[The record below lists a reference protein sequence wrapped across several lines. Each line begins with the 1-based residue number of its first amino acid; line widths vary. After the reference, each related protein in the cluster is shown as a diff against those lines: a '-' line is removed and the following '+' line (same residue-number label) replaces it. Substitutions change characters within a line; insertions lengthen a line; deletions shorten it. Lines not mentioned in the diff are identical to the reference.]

1 MSKIIATAAIEGAHA
16 IVAKAEARLKE
27 AIDAKGPNEPVAF
40 PNTGYFLPVIYGF
53 TGRKVTKLSE
63 LEPVIAQAKELLPAV
78 PAERRWLPY
87 LGETLDAGVAT
98 LFAEETIEALKYVIG
113 PNPVEGIYLGAADDV
128 ILRQRGVEFVDG
140 TAPGF
145 AAVVGTAPT
154 NEQAVK
160 LAREM
165 QEKSL
170 YVFIAGTDPNG
181 RTFADQLAEEG
192 VELGWDTRLVPFG
205 REIYAHIYSLGF
217 ATRAALSFGGVAAGD
232 YKRMLRY
239 NKNRVFAFVMAL
251 NEVDREKYATAAG
264 AISYGFPTI
273 AETPIP
279 EILPRGVTTYE
290 HVVSNVPVDD
300 IVAKAIE
307 VRGLKILITKVPIP
321 VAYGPAFEGE
331 RVRKDNLHLEFGG
344 RRSNCFEYLRMRD
357 MNQVEDGKITVQGP
371 EIDDV
376 PEGGSLPLGI
386 MVEVAGRKMQSDF
399 EPVMERKIHDFIN
412 GAEGVQHIGQRDIA
426 WIRIS
431 KSAAQKGFKIKD
443 LGEILYAKLK
453 SDFSAI
459 ADKLQVTLYTTQE
472 KVDELLVVA
481 RQAYHERNIRVANMT
496 DETVDVFYS
505 CTLCQS
511 FAPNHVCIVSP
522 QRLGLC
528 GSVNW
533 LDAKASF
540 EINPVGPN
548 QPVVKGTCLDTV
560 KGEFDL
566 INDFVARKSNQTV
579 PRVTM
584 YSIMDAPMTACG
596 CFECIAMLV
605 PEANGIMVVSREDTS
620 MTPAGMTFST
630 MAGTA
635 GGGLQTPGMM
645 GIGKYYLTSDK
656 FISADGGF
664 QRVVWMS
671 SYLKDSMADELKQVC
686 EKLGDPD
693 LLDKIADERVATT
706 VEELL
711 PYLEEKGHPAL
722 TMDPIF

>member
-16 IVAKAEARLKE
+16 IVAKAEAKLKE

-63 LEPVIAQAKELLPAV
+63 LEPVIGLAKELLPAV
-78 PAERRWLPY
+78 PAQRRWLPY

-98 LFAEETIEALKYVIG
+98 LFAEESIEALKYVIG
-113 PNPVEGIYLGAADDV
+113 PNPVDGIYLGAADDV
-128 ILRQRGVEFVDG
+128 IMRQRGVEFVDG

-145 AAVVGTAPT
+145 AAIVGTAPT
-154 NEQAVK
+154 NEQAVQ

-170 YVFIAGTDPNG
+170 YVFIAGSDPKG
-181 RTFADQLAEEG
+181 RTFADQLSEEG

-205 REIYAHIYSLGF
+205 RDVYAHIYSLGF
-217 ATRAALSFGGVAAGD
+217 ATRAALAFGGVAPGD
-232 YKRMLRY
+232 YKKLLRY
-239 NKNRVFAFVMAL
+239 NKNRVFAFVVAL

-273 AETPIP
+273 AETDIP
-279 EILPRGVTTYE
+279 QILPRGVTTYE
-290 HVVSNVPVDD
+290 HVVSGVPVEE

-307 VRGLKILITKVPIP
+307 VRGLKIVITKVPIP
-321 VAYGPAFEGE
+321 VSYGPAFEGE
-331 RVRKDNLHLEFGG
+331 RVRKENLRVEFGG
-344 RRSNCFEYLRMRD
+344 KRSTAFEYLRMRD
-357 MNQVEDGKITVQGP
+357 MNEVEDGKITVHGP
-371 EIDDV
+371 EIDDTAQQ
-376 PEGGSLPLGI
+376 GSVPLGI
-386 MVEVAGRKMQSDF
+386 VVEVAGRKMQKDF
-399 EPVMERKIHDFIN
+399 EPVIERKIHDLIN
-412 GAEGVQHIGQRDIA
+412 GAEGVQHMGQRDIA

-431 KSAAQKGFKIKD
+431 NSAAQKGFKIKD

-453 SDFSAI
+453 TDFAAI
-459 ADKLQVTLYTTQE
+459 IDKLQVNLYTTPE
-472 KVDELLVVA
+472 KVEELVAVA
-481 RQAYHERNIRVANMT
+481 RHAYHERDVRVANLT
-496 DETVDVFYS
+496 DETVEVFYS

-511 FAPNHVCIVSP
+511 FAPNHICIVSP

-540 EINPVGPN
+540 EINAVGPN
-548 QPVVKGTCLDTV
+548 QPVSKGTCLDPV
-560 KGEFDL
+560 KGEFDSV
-566 INDFVARKSNQTV
+566 NDFVGKKSNGTV

-596 CFECIAMLV
+596 CFECIVMLV
-605 PEANGIMVVSREDTS
+605 PEANGVMVVSREDTA
-620 MTPAGMTFST
+620 MTPSGMTFST

-645 GIGKYYLTSDK
+645 GVGKYYLSSEK
-656 FISADGGF
+656 FMSADGGF
-664 QRVVWMS
+664 KRVVWMS
-671 SYLKDSMADELKQVC
+671 AYLKDSMAEELKAIC
-686 EKLGDPD
+686 EKIGEPD
-693 LLDKIADERVATT
+693 LLDKIADDRVATT
-706 VEELL
+706 TEELL
-711 PYLEEKGHPAL
+711 PFLEEKGHPAL

>member
-1 MSKIIATAAIEGAHA
+1 MSKIIATAAIQGAHD
-16 IVAKAEARLKE
+16 IVAKAEAKLRE
-27 AIDAKGPNEPVAF
+27 AIDAKGPNEPVQF
-40 PNTGYFLPVIYGF
+40 PNTGYYLPVIYGF

-63 LEPVIAQAKELLPAV
+63 LEPVVALAKEMLPAV

-113 PNPVEGIYLGAADDV
+113 PNPVDGIYLGAADDV
-128 ILRQRGVEFVDG
+128 IMRQRGVEFVDG

-154 NEQAVK
+154 NEMAVK

-170 YVFIAGTDPNG
+170 YVFIAGCDSHG

-205 REIYAHIYSLGF
+205 RDIYAHIYSLGF
-217 ATRAALSFGGVAAGD
+217 ATRAALAFGGVTPGD
-232 YKRMLRY
+232 YKKMLRY
-239 NKNRVFAFVMAL
+239 NKYRIFAFVMAL
-251 NEVDREKYATAAG
+251 DEVDKEKYATAAG

-273 AETPIP
+273 AHTPIP
-279 EILPRGVTTYE
+279 QILPRGVTTYE
-290 HVVSNVPVDD
+290 HVVSNVPCEE

-307 VRGLKILITKVPIP
+307 VRGLKIVITKVPIP

-331 RVRKDNLHLEFGG
+331 RVRKENLQIEFGG
-344 RRSNCFEYLRMRD
+344 RRGPCFEYLRMRE
-357 MNQVEDGKITVQGP
+357 MNEVEDGKITVHGP

-376 PEGGSLPLGI
+376 PPGGWLPLGI
-386 MVEVAGRKMQSDF
+386 VVDVAGRKMQKDF
-399 EPVMERKIHDFIN
+399 EPVLERKIHDFIN

-431 KSAAQKGFKIKD
+431 KSAYQRGFKIKH
-443 LGEILYAKLK
+443 LGDILYAKLK
-453 SDFSAI
+453 SDFAAI
-459 ADKLQVTLYTTQE
+459 VDKIAVNLYTTPD
-472 KVDELLVVA
+472 KVEELLTVA
-481 RQAYHERNIRVANMT
+481 RGVYHERNIRVANLK
-496 DETVDVFYS
+496 DDTVDVFYS

-533 LDAKASF
+533 LDAKASY
-540 EINPVGPN
+540 EINAVGPN
-548 QPVVKGTCLDTV
+548 QPVPKGTCIDPI
-560 KGEFDL
+560 KGEFAAV
-566 INDFVARKSNQTV
+566 NEFVMQKSNQTV

-584 YSIMDAPMTACG
+584 YSIMDAPMTSCG
-596 CFECIAMLV
+596 CFECIAMLI
-605 PEANGIMVVSREDTS
+605 PEANGIMVVSRDDPS
-620 MTPAGMTFST
+620 MTPSGMTFST
-630 MAGTA
+630 LAGTA
-635 GGGLQTPGMM
+635 GGGLQTPGLM
-645 GIGKYYLTSDK
+645 GIGKYYLTSEK
-656 FISADGGF
+656 FISAEGGF
-664 QRVVWMS
+664 KRVVWMS
-671 SYLKDSMADELKQVC
+671 SNLKESMAEELQQVC
-686 EKLGDPD
+686 ERIGEPD
-693 LLDKIADERVATT
+693 LLEKIADERVATT
-706 VEELL
+706 VDELL
-711 PYLEEKGHPAL
+711 PFLEEKGHPAL

>member
-1 MSKIIATAAIEGAHA
+1 MSRIIATAAIQGARD
-16 IVAKAEARLKE
+16 IVSKAEAKLKE

-40 PNTGYFLPVIYGF
+40 PNTGYYLPVIYGF

-63 LEPVIAQAKELLPAV
+63 MEPVIDLAKELLPPV

-113 PNPVEGIYLGAADDV
+113 PNPVDGIYLGAADDV
-128 ILRQRGVEFVDG
+128 IMRQRGVEFVDG

-154 NEQAVK
+154 NEEAVR

-170 YVFIAGTDPNG
+170 YVFIAGMDPSG

-205 REIYAHIYSLGF
+205 RDVYAHIYSLGF
-217 ATRAALSFGGVAAGD
+217 ATRAALAFGGVAPGD

-239 NKNRVFAFVMAL
+239 NKNRVFAFVVAL
-251 NEVDREKYATAAG
+251 NEVDKEKYATAAG

-290 HVVSNVPVDD
+290 HVVSSVPVNE

-307 VRGLKILITKVPIP
+307 VRGLKIVITKVPIP

-331 RVRKDNLHLEFGG
+331 RVRKENLQAEFGG
-344 RRSNCFEYLRMRD
+344 RRSTCFEYLRMRE
-357 MNQVEDGKITVQGP
+357 MNEVEDGKITVHGP
-371 EIDDV
+371 EIDEV

-386 MVEVAGRKMQSDF
+386 VVEVAGRKMQKDF
-399 EPVMERKIHDFIN
+399 EPVIERKIHDLIN

-431 KSAAQKGFKIKD
+431 KGAAQKGFKIRH
-443 LGEILYAKLK
+443 LGDILYAKLK
-453 SDFSAI
+453 GDFSAI
-459 ADKLQVTLYTTQE
+459 IDKLQVNLYTVQE
-472 KVDELLVVA
+472 EVDGLIAVA
-481 RQAYHERNIRVANMT
+481 RQAYRERDTRVANLT

-511 FAPNHVCIVSP
+511 FAPNHVCVVSP

-533 LDAKASF
+533 LDAKASY

-548 QPVVKGTCLDTV
+548 QPIQKGACLDPV
-560 KGEFDL
+560 KGEFEL
-566 INDFVARKSNQTV
+566 INEFVNKKSNQSV
-579 PRVTM
+579 SRVTM
-584 YSIMDAPMTACG
+584 YSIMDAPMTSCG
-596 CFECIAMLV
+596 CFECIAMLI
-605 PEANGIMVVSREDTS
+605 PEANGIMVVSRDDAS
-620 MTPAGMTFST
+620 MTPSGMTFST
-630 MAGTA
+630 LAGTA
-635 GGGLQTPGMM
+635 GGGLQTPGLM
-645 GIGKYYLTSDK
+645 GHGKYYLTTPRYV
-656 FISADGGF
+656 SAEGGF
-664 QRVVWMS
+664 KRVVWMS
-671 SYLKDSMADELKQVC
+671 SILKETMAEELKAVC
-686 EKLGDPD
+686 ERIGEPD
-693 LLDKIADERVATT
+693 LLEKIADERVATT
-706 VEELL
+706 VDELL
-711 PYLEEKGHPAL
+711 PFLEEKGHPAL

>member
-1 MSKIIATAAIEGAHA
+1 VSKIIATEAIEGAHA
-16 IVAKAEARLKE
+16 IVAKAEAKLRE
-27 AIDAKGPNEPVAF
+27 AIDSKGPNEPVAF

-53 TGRKVTKLSE
+53 TGRKVTKLSD
-63 LEPVIAQAKELLPAV
+63 LEPVIALSKELLPIV

-87 LGETLDAGVAT
+87 LGETLDAGVST

-113 PNPVEGIYLGAADDV
+113 PNPVDGIYLGAADDV
-128 ILRQRGVEFVDG
+128 IMRQRGVEFVDG

-170 YVFIAGTDPNG
+170 YVFIAGSDPQG
-181 RTFADQLAEEG
+181 RTFADQLSEEG

-205 REIYAHIYSLGF
+205 RDVYAHIYSLGF
-217 ATRAALSFGGVAAGD
+217 ATRAALAFGGVAPGD
-232 YKRMLRY
+232 YRKLLRY
-239 NKNRVFAFVMAL
+239 NKNRVFAFVVAL
-251 NEVDREKYATAAG
+251 NHVDREKYATAAG

-273 AETPIP
+273 AETNIP
-279 EILPRGVTTYE
+279 QILPRGVTTYE
-290 HVVSNVPVDD
+290 HVVSGVPVDE

-307 VRGLKILITKVPIP
+307 VRGLKIVITKVPIP
-321 VAYGPAFEGE
+321 VSYGPAFEGE
-331 RVRKDNLHLEFGG
+331 RVRKANLRAEFGG
-344 RRSNCFEYLRMRD
+344 KRSVCFEYLRMRE
-357 MNQVEDGKITVQGP
+357 MNEVEDGKITVHGP
-371 EIDDV
+371 DIDDI
-376 PEGGSLPLGI
+376 PEGGALPLGI
-386 MVEVAGRKMQSDF
+386 VVEVAGRKMQKDF
-399 EPVMERKIHDFIN
+399 EPVIERKIHDLIN
-412 GAEGVQHIGQRDIA
+412 GAEGVQHNGQRDIA

-431 KSAAQKGFKIKD
+431 KAAVQKGFKTRHIGD
-443 LGEILYAKLK
+443 ILYAKLK
-453 SDFSAI
+453 GDFAAI
-459 ADKLQVTLYTTQE
+459 IDKLQVNLYTTQD
-472 KVDELLVVA
+472 KVDEMVAVA
-481 RQAYHERNIRVANMT
+481 RQAYHERNIRVANLT
-496 DETVDVFYS
+496 DETVDLFYS

-540 EINPVGPN
+540 EINAVGPN
-548 QPVVKGTCLDTV
+548 QPVAKGNSIDDV

-566 INDFVARKSNQTV
+566 VNDFVNRKSNGTV

-596 CFECIAMLV
+596 CFECIVMLV
-605 PEANGIMVVSREDTS
+605 PEANGVMVVSREDTS

-645 GIGKYYLTSDK
+645 GVGKFYLTSDK
-656 FISADGGF
+656 FMSAEGGLK
-664 QRVVWMS
+664 RVVWMS
-671 SYLKDSMADELKQVC
+671 SNLKETMEEELRLVS
-686 EKLGDPD
+686 EKLGEPD

-706 VEELL
+706 VEEML
-711 PYLEEKGHPAL
+711 PFLEEKGHPAL